1 MAVLCKNRGGEIKT
15 WLSRMKKRAD
25 ATHSLAH
32 NGNVLCRHTRFWQRK
47 ITTKKEF
54 FTMGKITRQIS
65 TGTGHKI
72 LVNIGDFVGSIEVF
86 YDGQQVGSAMNGQPH
101 LGKARCEFQAEERGE
116 AVRYEC
122 EAFFSMKIKILSLN
136 LFSNY
141 NAYLT
146 IRRNGDI
153 IYSDQ

>member
-1 MAVLCKNRGGEIKT
+1 
-15 WLSRMKKRAD
+15 
-25 ATHSLAH
+25 
-32 NGNVLCRHTRFWQRK
+32 
-47 ITTKKEF
+47 
-54 FTMGKITRQIS
+54 MGKITRQIS
-65 TGTGHKI
+65 TGTGHSI

-86 YDGQQVGSAMNGQPH
+86 YDGQKVGSAMNGQPH
-101 LGKARCEFQAEERGE
+101 SGKAGCVFQAEERGE
-116 AVRYEC
+116 TVRYEC
-122 EAFFSMKIKILSLN
+122 EAVFSIKLTLS